1 MKKTCMLLLAAML
14 ALTGC
19 RAQQTDIPQLMEP
32 VGIDF
37 DTAFVQL
44 GQVCELEAF
53 DFAVAPTTEALF
65 FTLDGTVAEICV
77 LPGENAS
84 KGQDLMRL
92 DVESELKQIEQINA
106 QMSYLAKDNAL
117 ALELLAMDIDLCKY
131 QMENRDYKEGGK
143 LDELKENE
151 LKQLETALEQ
161 EQQRQQLELKQ
172 LSAQKAELQLTIEA
186 SVLTAPFDG
195 QVVYLPQIHNGS
207 TVRSGQT
214 VVMLADESIP
224 LLQGEF
230 ISASIIDNASE
241 LWGLVGDQ
249 TLALEYEPMD
259 TEEYVSK
266 LLSGEEMTTSFSL
279 SGEIPA
285 DICMGDYAQVIIKS
299 RSKSNVLYLPPNCL
313 YRDASGNYVYVKDG
327 DARRRVDVVVGNQT
341 TVAIEIKEGL
351 AKGDEVYV
359 KE

>member
-1 MKKTCMLLLAAML
+1 MKKTCVLLLVLML

-19 RAQQTDIPQLMEP
+19 GAQQTDVPQLMEP

-44 GQVCELEAF
+44 GEVCELEAF
-53 DFAVAPTTEALF
+53 DFAVAPTTQALYF
-65 FTLDGTVAEICV
+65 SLDGTVAEICV
-77 LPGENAS
+77 LPGENVA

-92 DVESELKQIEQINA
+92 DVESELARIEQIDA
-106 QMSYLAKDNAL
+106 RISYLTKDNVF
-117 ALELLAMDIDLCKY
+117 ALELLRMDIDLCKY
-131 QMENRDYKEGGK
+131 QIENRDYKEGGER
-143 LDELKENE
+143 DELKENE

-172 LSAQKAELQLTIEA
+172 LRAQKAELQLTVEA

-195 QVVYLPQIHNGS
+195 QVVYLPQIYNGS

-214 VVMLADESIP
+214 VVMLADDRTL

-230 ISASIIDNASE
+230 ISASIIDNATD
-241 LWGLVGDQ
+241 LWGLVGDH
-249 TLALEYEPMD
+249 TVALEYEPMD

-266 LLSGEEMTTSFSL
+266 LLSGEDMTTSFSL
-279 SGEIPA
+279 GGDIPE
-285 DICMGDYAQVIIKS
+285 DIRTGDYAQVIIKS
-299 RSKSNVLYLPPNCL
+299 RSKSNVLNLPPNCL

-327 DARRRVDVVVGNQT
+327 DTRRRVDVVVGNQT
-341 TVAIEIKEGL
+341 TVSVEIKEGL